1 MRLKQRAL
9 PRCQSE
15 SRTNKSLMSLSRQ
28 GIDIVVDRVICR
40 GGRDN
45 NNSRRCS
52 IVYPPS
58 SGARWRGEVRKQQVP
73 SWSNPQPFAL
83 VSVGVRTCEATT
95 YAISHND

>member
-58 SGARWRGEVRKQQVP
+58 SGARCERTSVKHGILQDSLQYSFIGYTGLAAVVK
-73 SWSNPQPFAL
+73 L
-83 VSVGVRTCEATT
+83 VLDG
-95 YAISHND
+95 